1 MFIDIL
7 FLIFN
12 NSLHPRSLQTSD
24 NNITLVKLNDN
35 DMKNIIKKVSI
46 LYDKLFDIMDLINY
60 TFGIQSMI
68 ITVITLGYGIH
79 SIFTSFLVMFGVQPG
94 VKMHVSYL
102 MFFSLY
108 YHFYMLSICVID
120 NLISNE
126 VK

>member
-1 MFIDIL
+1 
-7 FLIFN
+7 
-12 NSLHPRSLQTSD
+12 
-24 NNITLVKLNDN
+24 
-35 DMKNIIKKVSI
+35 MKNVIKNVSI

-68 ITVITLGYGIH
+68 ITVMTLGYGIL
-79 SIFTSFLVMFGVQPG
+79 SIFTSFLVMFDVQPEL
-94 VKMHVSYL
+94 KMHVSYL

-126 VK
+126 VS